1 MKISRSEWLTI
12 TAFALSFLIAVLGL
26 ITPLVLLNG
35 EERTLLKESGSL
47 DTQGKAPI
55 SLSQNES
62 LLPEV
67 VMPGND
73 SYKDLLG
80 RLLVWSNT
88 DEKTVREAY
97 SYELSMDEIAKLT
110 HVTLESLRE
119 SGALP
124 AFSELPPIFDA
135 RLSSNYIETFGA
147 FEIEEQ
153 HKYIEV
159 EGIKLPYDLGR
170 WSLIWQSEEGYFI
183 TVEADAQTGRIFSV
197 YLYLP
202 NGEYDFSPGTA
213 LVMFAKYHGI
223 LESSYNV
230 SYDTASQCL
239 FCEEIVLS
247 CDYKESADGV
257 DIRIRAM
264 TAEDYAGS
272 ISVETEKP

>member
-1 MKISRSEWLTI
+1 MKLSRSEWLTI
-12 TAFALSFLIAVLGL
+12 TAFALSFLIAILGL
-26 ITPLVLLNG
+26 ITPLALLYG
-35 EERTLLKESGSL
+35 EERALLKEGGSL
-47 DTQGKAPI
+47 DSQVKAPI

-67 VMPGND
+67 VLPGND
-73 SYKDLLG
+73 SYLDLLG
-80 RLLVWSNT
+80 RLSVWSKSE
-88 DEKTVREAY
+88 EKTVREAY
-97 SYELSMDEIAKLT
+97 SYELSMDVIAKMT
-110 HVTLESLRE
+110 QAALESLRE

-124 AFSELPPIFDA
+124 AFAELPPIFDA

-197 YLYLP
+197 DMFLP
-202 NGEYDFSPGTA
+202 EGEYDFSPGTA